1 MRAFEHLNKGHQLT
15 RLLGLVDGGWP
26 LETQD
31 RDALSAVLKEQISAY
46 KARVRKREAKKK
58 QDAINGYNARHRKG
72 GEA

>member
-1 MRAFEHLNKGHQLT
+1 MKAFDKLNKGQQLI

-31 RDALSAVLKEQISAY
+31 RDALSAVLKEQIAAY

-58 QDAINGYNARHRKG
+58 EGKA
-72 GEA
+72 